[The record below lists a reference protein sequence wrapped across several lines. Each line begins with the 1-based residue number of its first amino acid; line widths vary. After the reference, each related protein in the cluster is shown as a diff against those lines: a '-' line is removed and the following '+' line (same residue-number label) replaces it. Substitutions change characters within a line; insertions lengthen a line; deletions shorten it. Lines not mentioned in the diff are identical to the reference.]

1 MPRTVEFGGAGPVTE
16 KRCKIHQLTSPVV
29 AGAALVGL
37 LTLGA
42 CSGGAA
48 TPSPTDAAVTRT
60 TGPLDEFFGGPD
72 ADLSAE
78 EMAAQERKVQESVV
92 ACMAAEGFEYRPWV
106 MTAPSSTEYPDST
119 TRDFAEKYGYGIS
132 TFSIDPDPT
141 VQPTDPN
148 QAIVEAMSAAEREA
162 YEAALYGAPVFA
174 SESGAAEPTAMPTPD
189 PEDLGCFGKAQQ
201 EIYGAGQVWSNEF
214 DDLFNRMS
222 ELYEKVDDD
231 PAVAQALD
239 RWRTCMADAG
249 HPGLSSVN
257 DPIQQISDRMNEFF
271 TSAPGAS
278 PAPVPTDATGELDEP
293 GYTGPDPDDP
303 ALIQLRADEIALA
316 VADFDCRQSS
326 GYRAAFDAVSLT
338 LQEQFVQDNRAE
350 LERYRDAA
358 GGGG

>member
-1 MPRTVEFGGAGPVTE
+1 MIDRL
-16 KRCKIHQLTSPVV
+16 ISPVV
-29 AGAALVGL
+29 AAAACVGL

-42 CSGGAA
+42 CSGGPA

-92 ACMAAEGFEYRPWV
+92 ACMAAEGFEYRPYV
-106 MTAPSSTEYPDST
+106 MTAPSSTAYPDAD
-119 TRDFAEKYGYGIS
+119 TRAFAEKYGYGIS
-132 TFSIDPDPT
+132 TFATDPDPT

-148 QAIVEAMSAAEREA
+148 QAIVEAMSDAEREA
-162 YEAALYGAPVFA
+162 YEAALYGAPVYA
-174 SESGAAEPTAMPTPD
+174 IESGAAEPTAMPTPD

-201 EIYGAGQVWSNEF
+201 EIYGAGQVWTNEF

-239 RWRTCMADAG
+239 RWTACMADAG
-249 HPGLSSVN
+249 HPGLASVN
-257 DPIQQISDRMNEFF
+257 DPIQQISDRMNEFW
-271 TSAPGAS
+271 SATPGAS
-278 PAPVPTDATGELDEP
+278 PGPVPTDMTGNVDEP
-293 GYTGPDPDDP
+293 SYTGPDPDDP
-303 ALIQLRADEIALA
+303 ALIQLRADEIAMA
-316 VADFDCRQSS
+316 VADFDCRESS
-326 GYRAAFDAVSLT
+326 GYRTAFDATSLT

-350 LERYRDAA
+350 LERYREATS
-358 GGGG
+358 GGG